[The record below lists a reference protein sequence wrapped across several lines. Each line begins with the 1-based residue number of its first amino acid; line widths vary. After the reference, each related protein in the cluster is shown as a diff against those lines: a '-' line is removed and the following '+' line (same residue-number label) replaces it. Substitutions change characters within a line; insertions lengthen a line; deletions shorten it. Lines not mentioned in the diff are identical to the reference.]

1 MSWSFSNAT
10 YIGNEYG
17 NVNHVVALLQQVFRE
32 LT

>member
-1 MSWSFSNAT
+1 MSRSFSNAT

-17 NVNHVVALLQQVFRE
+17 NANHVIALLQQVFRE